1 VAELRDSIYFAQ
13 LARKAR
19 QLASRHSDPVAARH
33 LREAALK
40 HDRRS
45 RQLARAEAA
54 SKRPKGGLMKL
65 FAWFRRTPDGDL

>member
-1 VAELRDSIYFAQ
+1 MAELRDSIYFAQ

-19 QLASRHSDPVAARH
+19 QLASQHSDPVAARH

-40 HDRRS
+40 HDRRA

-54 SKRPKGGLMKL
+54 SQRSKRGLMKL
-65 FAWFRRTPDGDL
+65 FAWIRLTQDRDL